1 MPVSVEPDSAE
12 SSASRDIVPIDL
24 YLIENKNGGYNMEK
38 VNHVPMQHTF
48 LNIRQLTVSGFL
60 AAITIFLGL
69 TGYGFIPLLFM
80 DATILHIPTI
90 IGSIAAG
97 PRVGALVGFMF
108 GLFSF
113 IQTLRAP
120 SLLLQFAVQYNIAY
134 DAIVCIVPRILI
146 GIIAYEIYSHL
157 RTKMAIRV
165 AVAAVLTTILHTIL
179 FLGTLFILV
188 GAPYAAM
195 KGISVAAVGNIF
207 IGITLA
213 NGIPEAIVSGIIVTP
228 IIMAL
233 HRSGWHVK

>member
-1 MPVSVEPDSAE
+1 MPVSWEPDSTEGKNLRGFAQTAYISVRIRTE
-12 SSASRDIVPIDL
+12 E
-24 YLIENKNGGYNMEK
+24 LIMENVKTM
-38 VNHVPMQHTF
+38 PPQRTF

-90 IGSIAAG
+90 IGAIAAG

-146 GIIAYEIYSHL
+146 GIIAYEIYAHL
-157 RTKMAIRV
+157 KTKLYIRT
-165 AVAAVLTTILHTIL
+165 AVAAVLTTVLHTIL

-195 KGISVAAVGNIF
+195 KGISVSAVGNIF

-233 HRSGWHVK
+233 HRSGWHI

>member
-1 MPVSVEPDSAE
+1 
-12 SSASRDIVPIDL
+12 
-24 YLIENKNGGYNMEK
+24 MEK
-38 VNHVPMQHTF
+38 TINSKKAQQPHAF
-48 LNIRQLTVSGFL
+48 LNVRQLTVSGLL
-60 AAITIFLGL
+60 AGITIFLGL

-113 IQTLRAP
+113 VQTLRAP

-146 GIIAYEIYSHL
+146 GIIAYLIFSHL
-157 RTKMAIRV
+157 HTRVFIRAAI
-165 AVAAVLTTILHTIL
+165 AAVVTTVLHTIF
-179 FLGTLFILV
+179 FLGTLFVLV
-188 GAPYAAM
+188 GAPYAEAQ
-195 KGISVAAVGNIF
+195 GISVQSVANIF

-213 NGIPEAIVSGIIVTP
+213 NGIPEAIVSGVIVAP
-228 IIMAL
+228 IIAAL
-233 HRSGWHVK
+233 HRSGWSISR